1 MSLSVAETEGGR
13 RRGAVVRGERPKL
26 TVKDFKGKVDPD
38 WCPGCGDFGVLAA
51 LKQALA
57 ELDLQPHEVM
67 TVSGIGCSSNLPGYI
82 NAYGM
87 HTLHGRALAVA
98 TGAQLANHTLK
109 VIVTGGDG
117 DGYGIGGN
125 HFLHTVRRNVDLTY
139 LVMDNQ
145 IYGLTTGQISPTS
158 TKGMKTKSTPG
169 GSVENPINPIALAIA
184 GGATYVAR
192 GFTGQ
197 QKQLVELIKGGIQHR
212 GFAFIDVFSP
222 CVTYNHDNSHE
233 FFKSRAKPLDAMGHD
248 PTDFHAAIEKAYLL
262 GEVIPIGLFWKRTDL
277 SSLDELEP
285 VLAQGGP
292 LAHRPLG
299 VSSEVARTLIQALM

>member
-1 MSLSVAETEGGR
+1 MSAMVETDSRARGGTGVRAEHPR
-13 RRGAVVRGERPKL
+13 L

-51 LKQALA
+51 LKQVLV
-57 ELDLQPHEVM
+57 ELDLQPHQVM
-67 TVSGIGCSSNLPGYI
+67 TISGIGCSSNLPGYV

-98 TGAQLANHTLK
+98 TGAQLANHELK
-109 VIVTGGDG
+109 IIATGGDG

-125 HFLHTVRRNVDLTY
+125 HFMHTMRRNVDLTY
-139 LVMDNQ
+139 IVMDNQ

-158 TKGMKTKSTPG
+158 IKGMITKSTPF
-169 GSVENPINPIALAIA
+169 GSVENPINPMPLAIA

-197 QKQLVELIKGGIQHR
+197 QKHLVELFKGGIQHR
-212 GFAFIDVFSP
+212 GFALIDVFSP

-233 FFKSRAKPLDAMGHD
+233 FFKGRVKKLEETGHD
-248 PTDFHAAIEKAYLL
+248 PTDFHAAMEKAYLW
-262 GEVIPIGLFWKRTDL
+262 GDEIPIGLFWKREDL
-277 SSLDELEP
+277 PALDALEP
-285 VLAQGGP
+285 ILAEGGP
-292 LAHRPLG
+292 LARRPLG
-299 VSSEVARTLIQALM
+299 VSPEIAQALIREIM